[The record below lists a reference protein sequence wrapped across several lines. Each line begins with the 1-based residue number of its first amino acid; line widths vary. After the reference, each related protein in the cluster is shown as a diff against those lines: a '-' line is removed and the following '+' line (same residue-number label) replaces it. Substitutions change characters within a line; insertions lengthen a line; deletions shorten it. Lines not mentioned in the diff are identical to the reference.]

1 MKENKFNLP
10 SINEARR
17 RTKCAAKI
25 EHLEFK
31 IPDDIKD
38 LGVGRSYFIRTY
50 GCQANERDSEIL
62 AGILETMGYQKS
74 EEFDKADFILLNTC
88 AIRQNAEEKVFG
100 EIGNLKR
107 LKRTNP
113 ELIIG
118 VCGCMAQE
126 EATIKRL
133 LSKYPWVD
141 LVFGTH
147 NLYNLPQLL
156 KNVLFSKEKTIE
168 VFSKEGEVIEDLPS
182 SRLQKHKAWVNIMYG
197 CDKFCAYC
205 IVPYTRGKERSR
217 LMEDILKEIDE
228 LIADGYKEVCLL
240 GQNVNAYGRDL
251 GMEGGFGALLEAV
264 AKTGIPR
271 IRFMTS
277 HPWNFDD
284 QTIAICAKYPNIMP
298 YIHLPLQ
305 SGNDEILR
313 KMNRRYSAKEYKEL
327 YDKLKKAIP
336 GCSFTTDIIVGFPN
350 ESDEAFKDT
359 LDMVDYCQYDNAF
372 TFIFSR
378 RKGTPAYDMEDAIDM
393 KTKEERLAILNK
405 KVAHY
410 ANLANQRFLN
420 TVVEVLVDGPSKK
433 NPDIYAGYSKENKL
447 VNFKANNVKIG
458 DLVKVKITAVKSFS
472 LDGEM
477 IEDK

>member
-1 MKENKFNLP
+1 
-10 SINEARR
+10 
-17 RTKCAAKI
+17 
-25 EHLEFK
+25 
-31 IPDDIKD
+31 
-38 LGVGRSYFIRTY
+38 
-50 GCQANERDSEIL
+50 
-62 AGILETMGYQKS
+62 
-74 EEFDKADFILLNTC
+74 
-88 AIRQNAEEKVFG
+88 
-100 EIGNLKR
+100 
-107 LKRTNP
+107 
-113 ELIIG
+113 
-118 VCGCMAQE
+118 
-126 EATIKRL
+126 
-133 LSKYPWVD
+133 
-141 LVFGTH
+141 
-147 NLYNLPQLL
+147 
-156 KNVLFSKEKTIE
+156 
-168 VFSKEGEVIEDLPS
+168 
-182 SRLQKHKAWVNIMYG
+182 
-197 CDKFCAYC
+197 
-205 IVPYTRGKERSR
+205 
-217 LMEDILKEIDE
+217 
-228 LIADGYKEVCLL
+228 
-240 GQNVNAYGRDL
+240 
-251 GMEGGFGALLEAV
+251 MEGGFGALLEAV